1 MKRQDENSGR
11 IRYEKCERICQKL
24 LVLLLGTCYLELERQ
39 FLETKR
45 YIEFS
50 ENNSK
55 AYSVEYLKLY
65 QAICSEIDTVGKEIA
80 ADVVSGF
87 VVDTNTNIK
96 RWGYNLQKVFGNI
109 KDDAVIFYDT
119 YTVKP
124 FENWVYEEYDKKLP
138 NGKMGKD
145 LRIVG
150 QKKTIIWWRNYNDIK
165 HQRIGLVSGKKNF
178 QIANQ
183 KNVVLS
189 LAALFLLE
197 WRYLNYINTGGD
209 SIEPSQLFSVVN

>member
-1 MKRQDENSGR
+1 MRNVREFVKNFWS
-11 IRYEKCERICQKL
+11 Y
-24 LVLLLGTCYLELERQ
+24 YLELERQ

-45 YIEFS
+45 YVEFS

-80 ADVVSGF
+80 ADVVSDF

-178 QIANQ
+178 QLANQ

>member
-1 MKRQDENSGR
+1 MRNVREFVKSFWS
-11 IRYEKCERICQKL
+11 Y
-24 LVLLLGTCYLELERQ
+24 YLELERQ

-45 YIEFS
+45 YVEFS

-138 NGKMGKD
+138 NGKMRGEMPNE
-145 LRIVG
+145 R
-150 QKKTIIWWRNYNDIK
+150 
-165 HQRIGLVSGKKNF
+165 SG
-178 QIANQ
+178 
-183 KNVVLS
+183 
-189 LAALFLLE
+189 
-197 WRYLNYINTGGD
+197 
-209 SIEPSQLFSVVN
+209 

>member
-1 MKRQDENSGR
+1 MRNVREFVKNFWS
-11 IRYEKCERICQKL
+11 Y
-24 LVLLLGTCYLELERQ
+24 YLELERQ

-45 YIEFS
+45 YVEFS
-50 ENNSK
+50 ANNNK

-87 VVDTNTNIK
+87 VADKNTNIK
-96 RWGYNLQKVFGNI
+96 KWGYNLQKVFGNI
-109 KDDAVIFYDT
+109 KDDAVIFYDI

-145 LRIVG
+145 LRIVD
-150 QKKTIIWWRNYNDIK
+150 QKQTIIWWRNYNDIK

-178 QIANQ
+178 QLANQ

-197 WRYLNYINTGGD
+197 WKYLNHINTGGD
-209 SIEPSQLFSVVN
+209 SIEPSQIFSVAN

>member
-1 MKRQDENSGR
+1 
-11 IRYEKCERICQKL
+11 
-24 LVLLLGTCYLELERQ
+24 
-39 FLETKR
+39 
-45 YIEFS
+45 
-50 ENNSK
+50 
-55 AYSVEYLKLY
+55 
-65 QAICSEIDTVGKEIA
+65 
-80 ADVVSGF
+80 
-87 VVDTNTNIK
+87 
-96 RWGYNLQKVFGNI
+96 
-109 KDDAVIFYDT
+109 
-119 YTVKP
+119 
-124 FENWVYEEYDKKLP
+124 
-138 NGKMGKD
+138 MGKD

-178 QIANQ
+178 QLANQ